1 MTKYYIGYSQGEN
14 DYVYI
19 SNINKTVIGVTVVN
33 EDAISFEN
41 EQMAKNVLEYIKTQ
55 VANQEYKVLKITV
68 TVEEVDV
75 DVTTSE

>member
-41 EQMAKNVLEYIKTQ
+41 EQMAKNILEYIKTQ